1 MDARKTEIAALFSVG
16 PRQKRRLNG
25 PRLLRME
32 APHQVFGDT

>member
-1 MDARKTEIAALFSVG
+1 MDARKIRTPRSLPVG

-32 APHQVFGDT
+32 APRRVFGDT

>member
-1 MDARKTEIAALFSVG
+1 MDARKAWTPALFLIG

-32 APHQVFGDT
+32 APGRVFGDT

>member
-1 MDARKTEIAALFSVG
+1 MDARKTRNPADYLLG

-32 APHQVFGDT
+32 APRRVFGDT